1 MARKK
6 RDDEKLNIN
15 MTPMIDIVF
24 QLLIFF
30 VMSFKI
36 VTPEGDF
43 SVKMPMA
50 PPAEGTP
57 NPDDTPPL
65 PPIQIRLNSST
76 SGQLLEVQSGSRNFG
91 RGEAGLESLQKFIL
105 QQIAPKD
112 GRPNPE
118 VAKETEVEL
127 TCDFR
132 LKYEYVIKCISY
144 VTGKREAN
152 GEIIRIAE
160 KIKFAAPVGN

>member
-6 RDDEKLNIN
+6 RETEKVNVN

-50 PPAEGTP
+50 PAEGKM
-57 NPDDTPPL
+57 NDDVTPPL
-65 PPIQIRLNSST
+65 PPIAIRLNSST
-76 SGQLLEVQSGSRNFG
+76 NGQLLEVQAGNQNFG
-91 RGEAGLESLQKFIL
+91 RGEAGLAKLQKYIL
-105 QQIAPKD
+105 QQVSSNGGP
-112 GRPNPE
+112 PNPE
-118 VAKETEVEL
+118 VAREQEVEL
-127 TCDFR
+127 TCDYR
-132 LKYEYVIKCISY
+132 LKYEYVIKCITY
-144 VTGKREAN
+144 VTGYRDKN
-152 GEIIRIAE
+152 TGEVVRIAE

>member
-50 PPAEGTP
+50 PAEGKI
-57 NPDDTPPL
+57 NDDSTPPL
-65 PPIQIRLNSST
+65 PPIAIRLNSS
-76 SGQLLEVQSGSRNFG
+76 SNGQLLEVQAGARNFG
-91 RGEAGLESLQKFIL
+91 RGEAGLANLQKYIL
-105 QQIAPKD
+105 QQVAPKD

-144 VTGKREAN
+144 VTGKREPN
-152 GEIIRIAE
+152 GEIVRIAE

>member
-50 PPAEGTP
+50 PQQGQIDP
-57 NPDDTPPL
+57 NDTPPL
-65 PPIQIRLNSST
+65 PPIPIRLNAST
-76 SGQLLEVQSGSRNFG
+76 TGQLLDVECGGRNLG
-91 RGEAGLESLQKFIL
+91 RGEAGLANLRKFIL
-105 QQIAPKD
+105 QQVAPKG

-118 VAKETEVEL
+118 VARETEIEL

-144 VTGKREAN
+144 VTGYREGN
-152 GEIIRIAE
+152 DIVRIAE

>member
-1 MARKK
+1 MARKT
-6 RDDEKLNIN
+6 RETEKLNIN

-50 PPAEGTP
+50 PAEGKMS
-57 NPDDTPPL
+57 DDSTPPL
-65 PPIQIRLNSST
+65 PPIAIRLNASDD
-76 SGQLLEVQSGSRNFG
+76 GRLLDVECGSQNLG
-91 RGEAGLESLQKFIL
+91 RGEAGLVQLRQFIKKQVIKKGES
-105 QQIAPKD
+105 
-112 GRPNPE
+112 RPNPE
-118 VAKETEVEL
+118 VAREQEVEL
-127 TCDFR
+127 TCDYR

-144 VTGKREAN
+144 VTGYREGN
-152 GEIIRIAE
+152 EIVRIAE

>member
-6 RDDEKLNIN
+6 RDNEKLNIN

-43 SVKMPMA
+43 SIKMPMA
-50 PPAEGTP
+50 PAEGKM
-57 NPDDTPPL
+57 DDESTPPL
-65 PPIQIRLNSST
+65 PPIQIRLHSATN
-76 SGQLLEVQSGSRNFG
+76 GQLVEVYAGQKPMG
-91 RGEAGLESLQKFIL
+91 RGEEGLKKLRKFIL
-105 QQIAPKD
+105 EQVASKD

-118 VAKETEVEL
+118 VARETEVEL

-132 LKYEYVIKCISY
+132 LKYEYVIACISY
-144 VTGKREAN
+144 VTGYRDTN
-152 GEIIRIAE
+152 GEVVRIAE

>member
-50 PPAEGTP
+50 PQQGEMDP
-57 NPDDTPPL
+57 NEQPPL
-65 PPIQIRLNSST
+65 PPIPIRLNAST
-76 SGQLLEVQSGSRNFG
+76 TGQLLDVECGGRNLG
-91 RGEAGLESLQKFIL
+91 RGEAGLANLRKFIL
-105 QQIAPKD
+105 QQVAPKG

-118 VAKETEVEL
+118 VARETEIEL

-144 VTGKREAN
+144 VTGYRE
-152 GEIIRIAE
+152 GSDIVRIAE

>member
-1 MARKK
+1 MARKT
-6 RDDEKLNIN
+6 RETEKLNIN

-50 PPAEGTP
+50 PAEGKFDP
-57 NPDDTPPL
+57 ESTPPL
-65 PPIQIRLNSST
+65 PPIAIRLNASMN
-76 SGQLLEVQSGSRNFG
+76 GQLLEVQCGSHNLG
-91 RGEAGLESLQKFIL
+91 RGEAGLVNLRKFIL
-105 QQIAPKD
+105 QQVAPKG

-118 VAKETEVEL
+118 VARETEIEL

-144 VTGKREAN
+144 VTGYREGN
-152 GEIIRIAE
+152 DVVRIAE

>member
-50 PPAEGTP
+50 PAEGKMS
-57 NPDDTPPL
+57 DDSTPPL
-65 PPIQIRLNSST
+65 PPIAIRLNSST
-76 SGQLLEVQSGSRNFG
+76 NGQLLEVQCGSHNLG
-91 RGEAGLESLQKFIL
+91 RGEAGLVNLRKFIL
-105 QQIAPKD
+105 QQVAPKG

-118 VAKETEVEL
+118 VAREQEVEL

-144 VTGKREAN
+144 VTGYRDTN
-152 GEIIRIAE
+152 GEVVRIAE